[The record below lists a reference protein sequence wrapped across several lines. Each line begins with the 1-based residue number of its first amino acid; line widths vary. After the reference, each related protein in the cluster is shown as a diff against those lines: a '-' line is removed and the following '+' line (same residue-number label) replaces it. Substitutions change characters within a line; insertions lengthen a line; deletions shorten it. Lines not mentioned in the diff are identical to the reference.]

1 MKREEEIIKKED
13 NNMKKILIT
22 EIVGGLCQLF
32 T

>member
-13 NNMKKILIT
+13 NKMKKIAIT

-32 T
+32 A